1 MMSSAVQPLQLTV
14 LVVDDEEPL
23 RRYMGRV
30 MADEGYRVL
39 VAGNGLEALT
49 LLETCAPGI
58 HLVITD
64 VSMPMMS
71 GPEMAA
77 RIATQPQPP
86 PVLFVSG
93 GQGHAD
99 LPGPLLKKPFLPD
112 DLSTLV
118 RWLLRGKTDGCAI
131 AGVGAG

>member
-1 MMSSAVQPLQLTV
+1 MTSSAVQPLQLTV

-23 RRYMGRV
+23 RRYMGKV
-30 MADEGYRVL
+30 LADEGYRVL

-49 LLETCAPGI
+49 LLETSASGI

-64 VSMPMMS
+64 VSMPMMT

-77 RIATQPQPP
+77 RIATQPEPP

-93 GQGHAD
+93 GQGQAD

-118 RWLLRGKTDGCAI
+118 RWLLRGKTDACAI
-131 AGVGAG
+131 AGVGAA